1 MSVRQAL
8 IIRSDSPE
16 ETFRLGRILGG
27 FLRGTEC
34 LCLSGELGA
43 GKTLLTQGIAAGV
56 GVPDRYVTSPTFI
69 LRHEYAG
76 RYLLYH
82 FDLYRLQSPQ
92 DLEGLGLEECW
103 GQGVVVIEWAERA
116 KGSLPEDRIEVVIA
130 ILDER
135 SRRFQFAA
143 STPAGEE
150 VVGKLQAAWPRCGP
164 AIGAGR
170 GGMRIG
176 IIVKP
181 DKPEAIGLLKR
192 LLPWLIE
199 RGHAVAL
206 EETAAPALGVQGFP
220 RDEIPSRADL
230 LIVLGGDGTLLSV
243 ARLVEALDIPIF
255 GVNLGSLG
263 FLTEVAI
270 EECLPTLEKALAG
283 ESVVEERMM
292 LEATVQRQGREIAS
306 HRILNDAVINKGAL
320 ARMIDLETSVDGL
333 YVATFKADGLI
344 ISTPTGSTAYSL
356 AAGGP
361 IVYPTLDAFVLTPIC
376 PHTLTNRPLVLP
388 DEAVVEVILHARQAD
403 VYLTLDGQRG
413 LPLQEGDLIR
423 VRKAA
428 SRIRLVTSPNRNYF
442 EILRTKLRWGER

>member
-1 MSVRQAL
+1 
-8 IIRSDSPE
+8 
-16 ETFRLGRILGG
+16 
-27 FLRGTEC
+27 
-34 LCLSGELGA
+34 
-43 GKTLLTQGIAAGV
+43 
-56 GVPDRYVTSPTFI
+56 
-69 LRHEYAG
+69 
-76 RYLLYH
+76 
-82 FDLYRLQSPQ
+82 
-92 DLEGLGLEECW
+92 
-103 GQGVVVIEWAERA
+103 
-116 KGSLPEDRIEVVIA
+116 
-130 ILDER
+130 
-135 SRRFQFAA
+135 
-143 STPAGEE
+143 
-150 VVGKLQAAWPRCGP
+150 
-164 AIGAGR
+164 
-170 GGMRIG
+170 MRIG

-181 DKPEAIGLLKR
+181 DKPEAVGLLRR
-192 LLPWLIE
+192 LLPWLTE
-199 RGHAVAL
+199 RGHAVTL
-206 EETAAPALGVQGFP
+206 EETAASALGVPGFP
-220 RDEIPSRADL
+220 REAIPLRSDL

-263 FLTEVAI
+263 FLTEVAL

-283 ESVVEERMM
+283 ESAVEERMM
-292 LEATVQRQGREIAS
+292 LEAVVQRQGREIAR

-320 ARMIDLETSVDGL
+320 ARMIDLETSVNGF

-344 ISTPTGSTAYSL
+344 LSTPTGSTAYSL

-413 LPLQEGDLIR
+413 LPLEEGDLIR

-428 SRIRLVTSPNRNYF
+428 TRIRLVTSPNRNYF